1 MKTVTLNT
9 FLYNIFSPH
18 SAWNVMMAIQ
28 MTTKDKRELA
38 NTMQDT
44 DSKQAPS
51 RSEGYVTSFI
61 NTKFTTARKV
71 TTCPWSTMLLCNM
84 LTRNTTGSMPLF
96 VACK

>member
-1 MKTVTLNT
+1 MKTVILNT

-18 SAWNVMMAIQ
+18 SAWNVTMAIQ

-38 NTMQDT
+38 NTMQET
-44 DSKQAPS
+44 HSKKAPS

-61 NTKFTTARKV
+61 NTKVTTVIKV
-71 TTCPWSTMLLCNM
+71 TTCPWSTMPLCNR